1 MNSGNVFG
9 AATKLADADE
19 IAFLKGGNQFAGA
32 FPVSL
37 RHSDKP
43 IDREPSVASVGLESA
58 LGLIGCKGRGV
69 FLLSGR
75 AHSDKWA
82 RVN

>member
-1 MNSGNVFG
+1 
-9 AATKLADADE
+9 
-19 IAFLKGGNQFAGA
+19 
-32 FPVSL
+32 
-37 RHSDKP
+37 
-43 IDREPSVASVGLESA
+43 VASVGLESA

-82 RVN
+82 RVNWVYLSYHALGLLYQL